1 MSFLT
6 RGKPKTSGQ
15 SGTATSQID
24 PRAFSGWGKDEELPG
39 YEWVASE
46 FKDIYDKGYQP
57 FQQKNEFGQMVDV
70 TGMDMMGGG
79 PNKWD
84 QIQQTG
90 MEQMYDP
97 AMNRFGSA
105 DKWVKGVGD
114 RDVRLAGGVDAPS
127 FLTGYGPGGQISD
140 YQKALGF
147 DRKAAEDVY
156 SADAERA
163 MALARRGEGDMAH
176 QMMGSGGGDPSV
188 LRSGVEKGAAYGEI
202 ASRSARDL
210 LGWDERS
217 LAAARGA
224 MGDDIAR
231 RDMRI
236 AQDEGALALKD
247 QINLA
252 TASQYADPSQRMNFL
267 RGYGDV
273 GARERAIKQGA
284 MGYDLGVH
292 QDKSGGYKKDML
304 GQYAGLLGEVP
315 FNETTIQDLQQ
326 TEKGRSILANLFG
339 IAGGVAGGYF
349 GSALGPMGTVGG
361 ASAGYTAGSQL
372 GDSLFG

>member
-6 RGKPKTSGQ
+6 RGKPKTTGQ
-15 SGTATSQID
+15 SGTSTGQID
-24 PRAFSGWGKDEELPG
+24 PRAFSGWGEGEARPG
-39 YEWVASE
+39 YDWTAGE
-46 FKDIYDKGYQP
+46 FMDIYEQGYQP
-57 FQQKNEFGQMVDV
+57 WNVSGF
-70 TGMDMMGGG
+70 DMMGGG
-79 PNKWD
+79 PNKWE
-84 QIQQTG
+84 QFQQSG

-97 AMNRFGSA
+97 AMKRFGTA
-105 DKWVKGVGD
+105 DDWVKGVGD
-114 RDVRLAGGVDAPS
+114 RNVRLAGGADAPS

-147 DRKAAEDVY
+147 DRKAVEDVY

-176 QMMGSGGGDPSV
+176 QAMGSGGGDPSV

-217 LAAARGA
+217 LAVARRA
-224 MGDDIAR
+224 MGDDITR

-236 AQDEGALALKD
+236 AQDEGALSLKE
-247 QINLA
+247 QINLRA
-252 TASQYADPSQRMNFL
+252 AAQYGDPSQRMNFL

-273 GARERAIKQGA
+273 GARERAIAQGA
-284 MGYDLGVH
+284 QAFDYGQHLDETGWR
-292 QDKSGGYKKDML
+292 KDML
-304 GQYAGLLGEVP
+304 GQYAGLLDAVP
-315 FNETTIQDLQQ
+315 FDETTIQELEQ
-326 TEKGRSILANLFG
+326 TEKGRSILANIFG
-339 IAGGVAGGYF
+339 IAGAVGGGFLGNTILPGYGTVAG
-349 GSALGPMGTVGG
+349 AT
-361 ASAGYTAGSQL
+361 AGYTAGSQL

>member
-24 PRAFSGWGKDEELPG
+24 PRAFSGWGKDEEIPG

-46 FKDIYDKGYQP
+46 FKDLYDKGYQP

-97 AMNRFGSA
+97 AMNRFGTA

>member
-15 SGTATSQID
+15 SGTATTQID

-46 FKDIYDKGYQP
+46 FKDLYDKGYQP

-90 MEQMYDP
+90 MEQMHDP
-97 AMNRFGSA
+97 AMKRFGTA
-105 DKWVKGVGD
+105 DDWVKGVGD
-114 RDVRLAGGVDAPS
+114 RNVSLAGGADAPS
-127 FLTGYGPGGQISD
+127 FLTGYGPGGQVSD
-140 YQKALGF
+140 YKKALGF
-147 DRKAAEDVY
+147 DRAGAEKIWDM
-156 SADAERA
+156 DTERA

-217 LAAARGA
+217 LAAARDA
-224 MGDDIAR
+224 MGGDIAR

>member
-24 PRAFSGWGKDEELPG
+24 PRAFSGWGKDEEIPG

-46 FKDIYDKGYQP
+46 FKDLYDKGYQP

-140 YQKALGF
+140 YKKALGF
-147 DRKAAEDVY
+147 DRAGAEKIWDM
-156 SADAERA
+156 DTERA
-163 MALARRGEGDMAH
+163 MALARMGEGDMAH
-176 QMMGSGGGDPSV
+176 QMMGSGGGDPST
-188 LRSGVEKGAAYGEI
+188 LRSGTALGEAYGRVAADRGRMGWQYDEN
-202 ASRSARDL
+202 AR
-210 LGWDERS
+210 EQAIR
-217 LAAARGA
+217 A

-349 GSALGPMGTVGG
+349 GSALGPMGTFGG
-361 ASAGYTAGSQL
+361 ATAGFTAGSQL

>member
-1 MSFLT
+1 MSILT

-15 SGTATSQID
+15 SGTASSIID
-24 PRAFSGWGKDEELPG
+24 PRAFSGWGEGGDLPG

-46 FKDIYDKGYQP
+46 FQDLYKEGYNP

-90 MEQMYDP
+90 MEKMYDP
-97 AMNRFGSA
+97 ATKRFDTA
-105 DKWVKGVGD
+105 DDWVKGVGD
-114 RDVRLAGGVDAPS
+114 RNVKLAGGADAPS
-127 FLTGYGPGGQISD
+127 FLTGYGPGGQVSD
-140 YQKALGF
+140 YKKALGF
-147 DRKAAEDVY
+147 DRAGAEKIWDM
-156 SADAERA
+156 DTERA

-176 QMMGSGGGDPSV
+176 QAMGSGGGDPST
-188 LRSGVEKGAAYGEI
+188 LRSGTALGEAYGRVAADRGRMGWQYDEN
-202 ASRSARDL
+202 AR
-210 LGWDERS
+210 EK
-217 LAAARGA
+217 AIMA
-224 MGDDIAR
+224 MRDDITR

-236 AQDEGALALKD
+236 AQDEGALSLKD

-273 GARERAIKQGA
+273 GARERGIKQGA

-292 QDKSGGYKKDML
+292 QDKSGYKKDML

-315 FNETTIQDLQQ
+315 FNETTIQELEQ
-326 TEKGRSILANLFG
+326 TEKGRSILANIFG
-339 IAGGVAGGYF
+339 IAGGVAGGVIGNTMVPGYGAFAGAGLGYQAGTEF
-349 GSALGPMGTVGG
+349 G
-361 ASAGYTAGSQL
+361 
-372 GDSLFG
+372 SLFG

>member
-46 FKDIYDKGYQP
+46 FKDLYDKGYQP

-97 AMNRFGSA
+97 AMNRFGTA

>member
-15 SGTATSQID
+15 SGTATTQID

-46 FKDIYDKGYQP
+46 FKDLYDKGYQP

-217 LAAARGA
+217 LAAARDA
-224 MGDDIAR
+224 MGGDIAR

-326 TEKGRSILANLFG
+326 TEEGRSILANLFG
-339 IAGGVAGGYF
+339 IAGGVAGGVF
-349 GSALGPMGTVGG
+349 GSALGPMGAIGG
-361 ASAGYTAGSQL
+361 AGLGYQAGTEFG
-372 GDSLFG
+372 SLFG